1 MDSAFLLSILFN
13 IGITVE
19 AMTGALAAGE
29 RRMDLIGVLVVATVT
44 AFGGGATRDVLI
56 GRYPLIWV
64 DRPQLLLLTSIAA
77 LVMVVIARYASRLE
91 KTFLALDAL
100 GLTTFT
106 IVGAQRAMDVGHGL
120 AIASVMGVI
129 TGIFGGILR
138 DLLCNRIPLAFQ
150 RELYATVSIVAVWL
164 FLIQDNLGIPDTFSV
179 PITLVFGFSLRMLA
193 LKYDWEMP
201 KFVYKAQRMDRKK

>member
-1 MDSAFLLSILFN
+1 
-13 IGITVE
+13 
-19 AMTGALAAGE
+19 MTGALAAGE

-100 GLTTFT
+100 GLVTFT

-129 TGIFGGILR
+129 TGVFGGILR

-150 RELYATVSIVAVWL
+150 RELYATVSIVAV
-164 FLIQDNLGIPDTFSV
+164 
-179 PITLVFGFSLRMLA
+179 
-193 LKYDWEMP
+193 
-201 KFVYKAQRMDRKK
+201 